1 MTIDAYFN
9 LLLDCTI
16 LMPPSVTHL
25 IARLTQ
31 QKWNPVNT
39 KIPLGKTASFALD
52 PITSTYYWFL
62 GNYFVIDIG
71 VEGMDAD
78 A

>member
-1 MTIDAYFN
+1 MKSRKY
-9 LLLDCTI
+9 
-16 LMPPSVTHL
+16 
-25 IARLTQ
+25 Q
-31 QKWNPVNT
+31 
-39 KIPLGKTASFALD
+39 IPLGKTVSFALD